1 MNDQMEIKRCA
12 VYTRKSREDGL
23 EQAFN
28 SLDAQREAA
37 EAFIASQ
44 RTNGWTLLPD
54 RYDDGGFSGGNT
66 DRPGLKK
73 LMEDIRAGKIDV
85 VVVYKIDR
93 LSRSLFDFADLL
105 SEFEKHG
112 VSFVSTTQLI
122 DTSTPMGRMMLGILM
137 TFAQYEREVTTER
150 IRDKISATKK
160 KGMWVGGRV
169 PFGYRLENHKLV
181 PDPVEAERV
190 RFLFKRY
197 VECGS
202 PTLVAREMN
211 AKGWRTHVGN
221 LWIAQVVRKT
231 LVQHVYIGKVFYKG
245 EVYEGEHD
253 AIVDE
258 AVWKE
263 ARRMATENP
272 PMACRPRIED
282 GAPLRGVLYCKKCG
296 RPMQYTF
303 SQKAGKFRYAY
314 YLCSRA
320 KKASEQCCEV
330 GRVPAGDVERA
341 VYKQI
346 GRILNNK
353 DFVDTLS
360 KTGELPKE
368 DIRLA
373 VENTEAFFES
383 LFPIERKRLVKL
395 LVERIDLGPDSLDIE
410 LKTAGCERLVEAMMH
425 HD

>member
-1 MNDQMEIKRCA
+1 MNDRVPIKRCA

-37 EAFIASQ
+37 EAFVASQ
-44 RTNGWTLLPD
+44 RANGWTLLPD

-73 LMEDIRAGKIDV
+73 LLEDVRAGKIDV
-85 VVVYKIDR
+85 VAVYKIDR

-137 TFAQYEREVTTER
+137 TFAQYEREVIAER

-169 PFGYRLENHKLV
+169 PFGYRVENHKLV
-181 PDPVEAERV
+181 PGPVEAERV

-211 AKGWRTHVGN
+211 AKGWKTRVGN
-221 LWIAQVVRKT
+221 PWVAQTVRKT
-231 LVQHVYIGKVFYKG
+231 LVQHVYVGKVFYKG
-245 EVYEGEHD
+245 EVYEGEHE

-272 PMACRPRIED
+272 PPPRRLRIGDPDARPAASRRARPRTWYTGRSD
-282 GAPLRGVLYCKKCG
+282 GFCPATPSSRGSRKPGSCRRRTSARPSRTSGSSSRGSSRKSARASSGFWSNARSWG
-296 RPMQYTF
+296 R
-303 SQKAGKFRYAY
+303 
-314 YLCSRA
+314 
-320 KKASEQCCEV
+320 
-330 GRVPAGDVERA
+330 
-341 VYKQI
+341 
-346 GRILNNK
+346 
-353 DFVDTLS
+353 
-360 KTGELPKE
+360 
-368 DIRLA
+368 
-373 VENTEAFFES
+373 
-383 LFPIERKRLVKL
+383 
-395 LVERIDLGPDSLDIE
+395 
-410 LKTAGCERLVEAMMH
+410 TAWTS
-425 HD
+425 

>member
-1 MNDQMEIKRCA
+1 MNDQMPIKRCA

-37 EAFIASQ
+37 EAFVASQ
-44 RTNGWTLLPD
+44 RANGWTLLPD

-73 LMEDIRAGKIDV
+73 LLEDVRAGKIDV
-85 VVVYKIDR
+85 VAVYKIDR

-137 TFAQYEREVTTER
+137 TFAQYEREVIAER

-211 AKGWRTHVGN
+211 AKGWKTRVGN
-221 LWIAQVVRKT
+221 PWVAQTVRKT
-231 LVQHVYIGKVFYKG
+231 LVQHVYVGKVFYKG
-245 EVYEGEHD
+245 EVYEGEHE

-272 PMACRPRIED
+272 PPPRRLRIGD
-282 GAPLRGVLYCKKCG
+282 GAPLRGILFCKECG
-296 RPMQYTF
+296 RAMVHVC
-303 SQKAGKFRYAY
+303 SRRGSRRYAY
-314 YLCSRA
+314 YVCSRGRKGGA
-320 KKASEQCCEV
+320 PRCET
-330 GRVPAGDVERA
+330 GRIAAGEA
-341 VYKQI
+341 ENMVYRQI
-346 GRILNNK
+346 GRVLPS
-353 DFVDTLS
+353 DAFVERLS
-360 KTGELPKE
+360 EAGKLPKE
-368 DIRLA
+368 DIRQA
-373 VENTEAFFES
+373 VENVRLFFER
-383 LFPIERKRLVKL
+383 LFPEERKSLVGL
-395 LVERIDLGPDSLDIE
+395 LVERAELGPDGMDIVIR
-410 LKTAGCERLVEAMMH
+410 TAGCDRLARVLASHE
-425 HD
+425 